1 MYAQKKEKDICRLFV
16 DGLAGRDFARALSFY
31 LDRHR
36 DYLRSME
43 RLLPERQEG
52 AA

>member
-1 MYAQKKEKDICRLFV
+1 MVLEQEKDICRLFV